1 MKRILLLI
9 LTILLTNCSK
19 PKTVMICGDHE
30 CINKSEAKQYFEDNL
45 VLEVKIINKKDK
57 ESVDLVELNLNSDN
71 DSIKKIT
78 IFNKDETNKPIKK
91 LSKLDIKKKKK
102 ELKSRRKLEKK
113 KAKIIEKNQ
122 KQMKRPS
129 KVKKLYEKKSKNA
142 ENKSLVHKTK
152 KQTVD
157 VCKIIKE
164 CNIEEISKYLLKEAK
179 EKDFPDITSREL

>member
-91 LSKLDIKKKKK
+91 LSKLDIKKKKRKNKK
-102 ELKSRRKLEKK
+102 EE
-113 KAKIIEKNQ
+113 
-122 KQMKRPS
+122 
-129 KVKKLYEKKSKNA
+129 
-142 ENKSLVHKTK
+142 EN
-152 KQTVD
+152 
-157 VCKIIKE
+157 
-164 CNIEEISKYLLKEAK
+164 
-179 EKDFPDITSREL
+179 